1 MLQSIVPFVV
11 ETIDKLGYLG
21 VFFLML
27 VESTFIP
34 LPSEVVLTPAGY
46 LIYKGKF
53 DPLMVVIASATGSL
67 MGSLL
72 TYYLGLYVGRPL
84 IERYGRYILFDE
96 KKLKMGEEFFS
107 KYGNIS
113 IFIARL
119 LPGIR
124 HYISFP
130 AGIARMNLYQFSIFT
145 SLGATLWTI
154 VLLSVG
160 FYVGENEELIKK
172 YTTEI
177 TIGIVVLISIFI
189 LLRLI
194 TRRTDNP

>member
-1 MLQSIVPFVV
+1 MLQSIAPLVV
-11 ETIDKLGYLG
+11 ETIDKLGYVG

-53 DPLMVVIASATGSL
+53 DPFMVIIASATGSL

-84 IERYGRYILFDE
+84 IERYGRYVFFDE
-96 KKLKMGEEFFS
+96 KKLKKGEEFFS

-119 LPGIR
+119 LPGVR

-130 AGIARMNLYQFSIFT
+130 AGIAKMNLYQFSLFT
-145 SLGATLWTI
+145 FLGATLWTI
-154 VLLSVG
+154 VLLSIG
-160 FYVGENEELIKK
+160 FYVGEKEELIKK

-177 TIGIVVLISIFI
+177 TIGIVLLISIFVI
-189 LLRLI
+189 LKLV
-194 TRRTDNP
+194 TRRFNNS